1 MLKKFVQSRKKDL
14 KEREKEIKKQL
25 ESFAEKSKT
34 VANDYEARFPEY
46 GRAEDE
52 NAEEVAAFVDS
63 LSLEKNLEN
72 ALAEVGASLRKIA
85 KNKYGICEVCGKQIS
100 KKRLEVLPTAKY
112 CVDCK
117 DKSHGT
123 S

>member
-1 MLKKFVQSRKKDL
+1 MFKKFVESRKKDL
-14 KEREKEIKKQL
+14 QERKKEIKKQL

-46 GRAEDE
+46 GRSEDE

-63 LSLEKNLEN
+63 LSLENNLEN
-72 ALAEVGASLRKIA
+72 AWAEVETALKKIA
-85 KNKYGICEVCGKQIS
+85 KNKYGICEDCGKEIS
-100 KKRLEVLPTAKY
+100 KKRLEVLPTAQY
-112 CVDCK
+112 CIDCK
-117 DKSHGT
+117 DKNHGA